1 MSQEKPLVE
10 QVESTIEVIKKIN
23 EVLKD
28 SEIDALC
35 KRLDAYGK
43 ALNAIINKKHYMFE
57 LHFDIVSSEYRIQ
70 LFVDGEYIDT
80 VYVPLGTTI
89 NALFEKIFTSEEIKA
104 KLTNN
109 IYEVL
114 AELARE
120 VAEKSNLVER
130 VKELERRLVEEDP

>member
-1 MSQEKPLVE
+1 MSLVE
-10 QVESTIEVIKKIN
+10 QVEAVTEIVRKIN
-23 EVLKD
+23 ETLKD
-28 SEIDALC
+28 SRINELC

-57 LHFDIVSSEYRIQ
+57 LQFDIVSSEYRVQ